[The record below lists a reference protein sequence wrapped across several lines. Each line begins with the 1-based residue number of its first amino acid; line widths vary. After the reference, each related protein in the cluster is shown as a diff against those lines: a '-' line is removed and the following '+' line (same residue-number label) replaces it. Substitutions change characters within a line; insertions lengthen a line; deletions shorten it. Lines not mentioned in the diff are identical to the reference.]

1 MAFRRLEDLLAL
13 QSLSLGDRRH
23 EASSKAGGVVLQQ
36 QGNMVASFWGCFSK
50 LSLLEKKQMLAMKKA
65 P

>member
-1 MAFRRLEDLLAL
+1 MASWRLQDLPRR
-13 QSLSLGDRRH
+13 GDRRY

-36 QGNMVASFWGCFSK
+36 QGSEFLGLFFQAFCVGK
-50 LSLLEKKQMLAMKKA
+50 KRKKKKQTLAMKKA